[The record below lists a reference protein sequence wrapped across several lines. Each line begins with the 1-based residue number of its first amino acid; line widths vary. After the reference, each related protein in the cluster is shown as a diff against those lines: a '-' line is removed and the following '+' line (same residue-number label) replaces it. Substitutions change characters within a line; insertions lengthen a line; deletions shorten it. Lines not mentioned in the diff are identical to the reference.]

1 MSKNSKSTNLHHQ
14 DDTRYIAHVRKTDKA
29 HQSVATHLHEVAN
42 ISKTLAIKINVPEA
56 GELIGLLHDFGKYS
70 TAFQNYIQSATGLLD
85 PDCDDEYVDSK
96 GLKGKIDHSTAGAQW
111 LWQAMS
117 NIGKND
123 EGKLCG
129 QILALCIASHHS
141 GLIDCVKPD
150 GTNEFQRR
158 IDKDDEKTHLN
169 ECEQNAD
176 TDILEKAQQLVKP
189 VISALW
195 KQRNAIMKATQQSEI
210 IRQFYFGFLTR
221 FLFSCLIDADR
232 IDSADFENPEQKAH
246 RNQPVAWDIAINRLE
261 LFLVEQQNEIER
273 KREQLPEKTLR
284 LNQIRRDISDTCKNR
299 SEQPQGIYSLT
310 VPTGGG
316 KTYASL
322 RFALHHAKAH
332 KLEHIFYIIPYTS
345 IIEQNADAI
354 RKAVEHK
361 DDEKPWVLEHH
372 SNLEPEQQTWHS
384 KLVAENW
391 DAPIVMT
398 TMVQFLETL
407 FDGGTRG
414 VRRLHQL
421 ANSVIIFDEIQTL
434 PINCTHL
441 FCNALN
447 FLTTYTHTTAVLCTA
462 TQPLLDKLKT
472 PEKGQLI
479 IPEGNEL
486 IGNVKNVKD
495 LFEQLK
501 RVDIINKTEPEGW
514 SKERI
519 AELALSEFAK
529 KGSCLVIV
537 NTKAWAEALYRE
549 CVLDEKNEKEEVKKQ
564 KVDKDS
570 VFHLS
575 THQCSAHRTAI
586 FNTIKERLKNKQP
599 VLCFSTQL
607 IEAGVDISFASVIR
621 FLAGL
626 DSIAQAA
633 GRCNRNAE
641 LEKAE
646 VHVINPTKE
655 TIDQLIDINEGKKQT
670 SRVFRETVGQ
680 ELLAPEVMQRY
691 FDYYFYERAD
701 VMDYPVSEKQAERK
715 DSLLNLLSENAK
727 NIGENTLY
735 LKQSFMTAGRAF
747 KAIDAPIHSVIV
759 PYEEGKELIT
769 QLCDISKK
777 FEAKA
782 FYACLKKAQKY
793 SVNVFPNVWQ
803 KLVKQDAI
811 AEIQGEGVFYLK
823 KSFYSDEFGLA
834 IEVVAKEELVFFG

>member
-1 MSKNSKSTNLHHQ
+1 MIKNLSNKK
-14 DDTRYIAHVRKTDKA
+14 YVAHVRSADSSIQTL
-29 HQSVATHLHEVAN
+29 SSHLQEVAD
-42 ISKTLAIKINVPEA
+42 IAKKLAAKINVPEA

-70 TAFQNYIQSATGLLD
+70 KAFQDYIQSGTGLLS
-85 PDCDDEYVDSK
+85 PDCDDEYVDAK

-117 NIGKND
+117 KIGKND

-158 IDKDDEKTHLN
+158 IDKDYEKTHLN
-169 ECEQNAD
+169 ECKQNAD

-232 IDSADFENPEQKAH
+232 IDSADFEMPEKKNH
-246 RNQPVAWDIAINRLE
+246 RNQPVAWDVAINRLE
-261 LFLVEQQNEIER
+261 LFLVEQQNEIES
-273 KREQLPEKTLR
+273 KHEQLPEKTLR

-322 RFALHHAKAH
+322 RFALHHAKEH
-332 KLEHIFYIIPYTS
+332 KLERIFYIIPYTS
-345 IIEQNADAI
+345 IIEQNAEAI
-354 RKAVEHK
+354 RKAIQRVGE
-361 DDEKPWVLEHH
+361 DYAWVLEHH

-486 IGNVKNVKD
+486 IGDVKK

-501 RVDIINKTEPEGW
+501 RVDILDKTKSEGW
-514 SKERI
+514 SKEEI
-519 AELALSEFAK
+519 AEFALSEFAE

-537 NTKAWAEALYRE
+537 NTKAWAEALYRDCE
-549 CVLDEKNEKEEVKKQ
+549 S

-575 THQCSAHRTAI
+575 THQCSAHRTDI
-586 FNTIKERLKNKQP
+586 FNTIKARLIDKKP

-607 IEAGVDISFASVIR
+607 IEAGVDIDFASVIR

-633 GRCNRNAE
+633 GRCNRNAM
-641 LEKAE
+641 LDKAE
-646 VHVINPTKE
+646 VHVINPAE
-655 TIDQLIDINEGKKQT
+655 EPIDQLIDIKEGKKKT
-670 SRVFRETVGQ
+670 ETVFRQYKGQ
-680 ELLAPEVMQRY
+680 DLLAPEAIALY
-691 FDYYFYERAD
+691 FNYYFYERAD
-701 VMDYPVSEKQAERK
+701 QMVYPVSNNVAERN
-715 DSLLNLLSENAK
+715 DTLLNLLSENKWNNGISAP
-727 NIGENTLY
+727 LY
-735 LKQSFMTAGRAF
+735 LKQSFMTAGKAF
-747 KAIDAPIHSVIV
+747 KAIDAPTYSVIV
-759 PYEEGKELIT
+759 PYEEGQSLIT
-769 QLCDISKK
+769 ELCGLSKK

-782 FYACLKKAQKY
+782 FYSCLRKAQKY

-803 KLVKQDAI
+803 KLREQGAI
-811 AEIQGEGVFYLK
+811 VEIQGEGVFYLDECY
-823 KSFYSDEFGLA
+823 YSPEFGLST
-834 IEVVAKEELVFFG
+834 ELVSKRGLDCL

>member
-1 MSKNSKSTNLHHQ
+1 MASINTTGTNQ
-14 DDTRYIAHVRKTDKA
+14 DDTPYI
-29 HQSVATHLHEVAN
+29 
-42 ISKTLAIKINVPEA
+42 
-56 GELIGLLHDFGKYS
+56 GKYS
-70 TAFQNYIQSATGLLD
+70 AAFQNYINSATGLLD
-85 PDCDDEYVDSK
+85 PDCDDEYVDEEGRK
-96 GLKGKIDHSTAGAQW
+96 RKTDHSSAGAQW

-117 NIGKND
+117 NIGKNG
-123 EGKLCG
+123 EGKLAG
-129 QILALCIASHHS
+129 QILALCIASHHGK

-176 TDILEKAQQLVKP
+176 TDILKKAQKLVKP

-195 KQRNAIMKATQQSEI
+195 KQRNAIMKSTQQSEI

-232 IDSADFENPEQKAH
+232 IDSADFEMPEKKNH
-246 RNQPVAWDIAINRLE
+246 RNQPVAWDVAINRLE

-332 KLEHIFYIIPYTS
+332 KLERIFYIIPYTS
-345 IIEQNADAI
+345 IIEQNAEAI
-354 RKAVEHK
+354 RKAIQRVGE
-361 DDEKPWVLEHH
+361 DYAWVLEHH

-407 FDGGTRG
+407 FSGGTRG

-421 ANSVIIFDEIQTL
+421 ANSIVIFDEIQTL

-447 FLTTYTHTTAVLCTA
+447 FLTTYAKTTAVLCTA
-462 TQPLLDKLKT
+462 TQPLLDKLKA

-479 IPEGNEL
+479 IHKENEL
-486 IGNVKNVKD
+486 IGNVDDVKE
-495 LFEQLK
+495 LFRDLK
-501 RVDIINKTEPEGW
+501 RVDILNETEPEGW

-519 AELALSEFAK
+519 AEFAMIELEK

-537 NTKAWAEALYRE
+537 NTKAWAETLYRE
-549 CVLDEKNEKEEVKKQ
+549 CVENEKNEKEEVKKQ
-564 KVDKDS
+564 KVKKDS
-570 VFHLS
+570 IFHLS

-586 FNTIKERLKNKQP
+586 FNTIKARLKNKQP

-655 TIDQLIDINEGKKQT
+655 AVDQLIDINEGKKQT

-735 LKQSFMTAGRAF
+735 LKQSFMTAGKAF

-759 PYEEGKELIT
+759 PYGEGEKLIT
-769 QLCDISKK
+769 ELGGLFDT
-777 FEAKA
+777 KA

-793 SVNVFPNVWQ
+793 SVNVFPNVWE
-803 KLVKQDAI
+803 KLRERGVVH
-811 AEIQGEGVFYLK
+811 EIKEGEGVYYLDETH
-823 KSFYSDEFGLA
+823 YSMEFGLA
-834 IEVVAKEELVFFG
+834 TEAVSKQKFYDL